1 MSVRVPISPVLAADW
16 PHALNAPLSSRE
28 APPFSALLHQQT
40 GLQRSTTCAPSL
52 RVPRENS
59 SFSFFVNLLSLQSM
73 SCLLF
78 FPFHQI
84 CSFCSQSRSLQ
95 TSIRFT
101 QILNL
106 RMVSLNLRST
116 QNPPLTLRETHAPR
130 TLKVHRPQDFR
141 STHKPFLK
149 ILSF

>member
-116 QNPPLTLRETHAPR
+116 QNPPQHSERHMHPGHSRYTDPR
-130 TLKVHRPQDFR
+130 ISEVHINPSSR
-141 STHKPFLK
+141 S
-149 ILSF
+149 